1 MFPYRKSGRT
11 KNIQM
16 NPSDGTGLQRLEY
29 YVFIGLNNPL
39 SSTLSAV
46 VNGSP
51 FLPWHGKINS
61 FERLTEPMTQPSS
74 EKSTHSAPQRPPM
87 EYRRFGKTGEM
98 ISILTLG
105 GMRFKY
111 GWTPPRTYLPKAAYK
126 NCLETTRLA
135 LEVGINHI
143 ETAYGYVKSEHLYGK
158 VLKELGTPRTQF
170 KMMTKGAPMTGD
182 ETRALV
188 EQQLEALQLDTI
200 DFYGWHGI
208 NNEERFKAAV
218 APGGPVETLHR
229 LKEEGL
235 IGHIGFSTH
244 APLNI
249 IEKAI
254 RTDLFSF
261 VNLHYYYFFQRNQP
275 AIELAKE
282 KDLGILIISPND
294 KGGQLWN
301 PSDNLKELCHPLTAI
316 QYNGRFCLSHPQ
328 VTTLTLGMH
337 VPEHFDQN
345 LAMLNDGDYFP
356 QEDMKVKATMDNAA
370 HSISDYCTYCNECLP
385 CPENINIPE
394 ILRFRNLLEGYD
406 MQTYGKYRYNMLGG
420 KGHWFPGNFASAC
433 TECGDC
439 LPKCPEKLEI
449 PKLLFETHDRLFDI
463 KSYWRS
469 KLEAFL
475 VNNYKAVK
483 SMLLKLT
490 S

>member
-1 MFPYRKSGRT
+1 
-11 KNIQM
+11 
-16 NPSDGTGLQRLEY
+16 
-29 YVFIGLNNPL
+29 
-39 SSTLSAV
+39 
-46 VNGSP
+46 
-51 FLPWHGKINS
+51 
-61 FERLTEPMTQPSS
+61 MTQVSP
-74 EKSTHSAPQRPPM
+74 EISTRLAPQRLPM

-98 ISILTLG
+98 ISVLTLG
-105 GMRFKY
+105 GMQFKY
-111 GWTPPRTYLPKAAYK
+111 GWTPPRTYLPKAAIE

-135 LEVGINHI
+135 LDVGINHI

-158 VLKELGTPRTQF
+158 VLKELGTPRSQF
-170 KMMTKGAPMTGD
+170 KLMTKGAPMTGD

-188 EQQLEALQLDTI
+188 EQQLEALQLDFI
-200 DFYGWHGI
+200 DFYGWHGL
-208 NNEERFKAAV
+208 NNEERFKTAV
-218 APGGPVETLHR
+218 ATGGPVETLHR
-229 LKEEGL
+229 LREEGL
-235 IGHIGFSTH
+235 IRHIGFSTH
-244 APLNI
+244 APLDI

-261 VNLHYYYFFQRNQP
+261 VNLHYYYFFQRNRP

-301 PSDNLKELCHPLTAI
+301 PSDKLKDLCHPLTPI
-316 QYNGRFCLSHPQ
+316 QYNGRFCLSHPE

-337 VPEHFDQN
+337 APEHFDQN
-345 LAMLNDGDYFP
+345 LAILNGGTYFSREDAVIDTRMDGASTAIPDF
-356 QEDMKVKATMDNAA
+356 
-370 HSISDYCTYCNECLP
+370 CTYCSECLP

-439 LPKCPEKLEI
+439 LPKCPEKLDI
-449 PKLLFETHDRLFDI
+449 PKLLFRTHNNLFDA
-463 KSYWRS
+463 KAYWISKVEALLINLYRS
-469 KLEAFL
+469 
-475 VNNYKAVK
+475 VK
-483 SMLLKLT
+483 STFLKIT